1 MFKTGRYEIVGEL
14 GRGSMGV
21 VYEGFDPLIQRRVAI
36 KTMRVEGLTP
46 REYEQYKARF
56 QAEAQAAGVLE
67 HPNIVTIH
75 DFGEDNG
82 VLYLAMEFL
91 KGRSLRDIADEKGI
105 LPVETVIP
113 IFQQVSSALD
123 HAHAHHIIHRDV
135 KPANIMVLDSG
146 LVKVT
151 DFGIA
156 KVLSTETGMTYA
168 GQILGTPNYMSPE
181 QVKGDRVD
189 GRSDIFALGVI
200 LYELV
205 TGQKPFGGQNVTTVM
220 YKIINEQPPS
230 PLEVAPRI
238 HLGLSHVINRALAK
252 RPEDRYPTC
261 RELSDDL
268 PNYKNLVKIP
278 AGSETVLV
286 QRPTLKE
293 AQSSAPGMAAGTV
306 SRGKF
311 PVLWATLAPVVL
323 IAALAG
329 GYYLRA
335 RRKSA
340 AAASPLAMTS
350 QTATPSTGGPSTG
363 ASSPDGSIPK
373 PDAGSTA
380 ASGGV
385 SSSAGGSGA
394 QEPSQPGQLESKAD
408 AQKTGLNPLTGA
420 KSHPPTKQIASL
432 APSGVQH
439 DSRPVQ
445 PKSGSSGPNAGNGA
459 AASQE
464 AAKVPSSPIQQAQQ
478 AQPAGSPISQSG
490 NAATASTIAP
500 SDANAPGSEYV
511 LETDP
516 LGVDV
521 VIDGKLWGK
530 TDKDKPVVA
539 NLTPGEHALILK
551 YHGVEVLK
559 RQIKKTTDA
568 QWQRWKLPIS
578 EPVP

>member
-21 VYEGFDPLIQRRVAI
+21 VYEGFDPLIHRRVAI
-36 KTMRVEGLTP
+36 KTMRVEGLTA

-91 KGRSLRDIADEKGI
+91 KGRSLRDIIDEKGI

-113 IFQQVSSALD
+113 VFQQVSSALD

-156 KVLSTETGMTYA
+156 KVLTTETGMTYA

-230 PLEVAPRI
+230 PLELDPRI

-268 PNYKNLVKIP
+268 TNYKNLVK
-278 AGSETVLV
+278 ARAAEGTVAV
-286 QRPTLKE
+286 QRPPLRE
-293 AQSSAPGMAAGTV
+293 AAMPSEGVASP
-306 SRGKF
+306 SRRPF
-311 PVLWATLAPVVL
+311 PVLWAALATAVVL
-323 IAALAG
+323 AAVAG
-329 GYYLRA
+329 GYYLRS
-335 RRKSA
+335 RRN
-340 AAASPLAMTS
+340 AAASPAPVSMAAAAPAETPPSPIAPTGTVSNPEAGSGTASPAGAAAGAGTAAGSPAPEASQPEPPQSKAEAQKPESKSAKSREARQVAALTAAASRRDSLAQS
-350 QTATPSTGGPSTG
+350 KDSTARS
-363 ASSPDGSIPK
+363 ASNGRRSEPDG
-373 PDAGSTA
+373 AT
-380 ASGGV
+380 
-385 SSSAGGSGA
+385 
-394 QEPSQPGQLESKAD
+394 
-408 AQKTGLNPLTGA
+408 
-420 KSHPPTKQIASL
+420 
-432 APSGVQH
+432 
-439 DSRPVQ
+439 
-445 PKSGSSGPNAGNGA
+445 
-459 AASQE
+459 ASQE
-464 AAKVPSSPIQQAQQ
+464 AALKLPPPTPQ
-478 AQPAGSPISQSG
+478 AQPAASQPSASQAAG
-490 NAATASTIAP
+490 NAPASGSSVPADT
-500 SDANAPGSEYV
+500 SAPGTEYV

-516 LGVDV
+516 IGVDV
-521 VIDGKLWGK
+521 FIDGKLWGR
-530 TDKDKPVVA
+530 TDTNKPVVA
-539 NLTPGEHALILK
+539 SLTPGEHALVLK

-568 QWQRWKLPIS
+568 QWQRWKLPTT